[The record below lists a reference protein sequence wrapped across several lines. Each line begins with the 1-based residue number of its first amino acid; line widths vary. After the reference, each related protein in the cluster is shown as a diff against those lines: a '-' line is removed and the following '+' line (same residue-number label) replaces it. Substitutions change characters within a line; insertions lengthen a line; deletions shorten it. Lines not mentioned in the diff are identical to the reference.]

1 MSWKQRLIGMLNEV
15 EKSQNVENLA
25 ATENGVGVRMLTS
38 KTISDYFKT
47 KEAISKVMSKTSKW
61 KQFS

>member
-1 MSWKQRLIGMLNEV
+1 MTAS
-15 EKSQNVENLA
+15 ENT
-25 ATENGVGVRMLTS
+25 ATVGVRMLTS

-47 KEAISKVMSKTSKW
+47 KEVVNKLMNKNIKW

>member
-15 EKSQNVENLA
+15 EKSQNVENMA

-47 KEAISKVMSKTSKW
+47 KEAISKVMIKTSKW